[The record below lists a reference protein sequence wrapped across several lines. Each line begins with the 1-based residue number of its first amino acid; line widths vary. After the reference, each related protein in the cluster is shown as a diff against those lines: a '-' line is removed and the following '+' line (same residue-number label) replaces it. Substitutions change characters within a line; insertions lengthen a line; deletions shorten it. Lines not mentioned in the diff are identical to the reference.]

1 MKSLILMFL
10 TLGVWAYS
18 IDLSARDADHQHH
31 DHSTSSDHKHDV
43 PSTEASRAEVG
54 QQDEKYQRFVS
65 GLVGARVAIISVQ
78 GMVCDFCARGIEKTF
93 KKTEGVIRV
102 DVDLALGRVLV
113 AYRAN
118 QTIEF
123 EDIRTKITNNG
134 QTAVG
139 LEIVSV

>member
-1 MKSLILMFL
+1 M
-10 TLGVWAYS
+10 
-18 IDLSARDADHQHH
+18 
-31 DHSTSSDHKHDV
+31 
-43 PSTEASRAEVG
+43 
-54 QQDEKYQRFVS
+54 
-65 GLVGARVAIISVQ
+65 
-78 GMVCDFCARGIEKTF
+78 
-93 KKTEGVIRV
+93 

>member
-1 MKSLILMFL
+1 M
-10 TLGVWAYS
+10 
-18 IDLSARDADHQHH
+18 
-31 DHSTSSDHKHDV
+31 
-43 PSTEASRAEVG
+43 
-54 QQDEKYQRFVS
+54 
-65 GLVGARVAIISVQ
+65 II
-78 GMVCDFCARGIEKTF
+78 GIEKTF